1 MTECPSDKVVCSFQE
16 AVFSTICAN
25 NTRDVTRHGGL
36 FGNDTGCHSLFYL
49 LFCLL
54 FTSCDRA
61 LLFVL
66 AWLAALLW
74 VGFVGI

>member
-1 MTECPSDKVVCSFQE
+1 MTECPSNKVACSFKE
-16 AVFSTICAN
+16 AVFSTICSN
-25 NTRDVTRHGGL
+25 YTRNVTRHGGL

-49 LFCLL
+49 LFYLL

>member
-1 MTECPSDKVVCSFQE
+1 MTECPSDKVSGSFQE
-16 AVFSTICAN
+16 AVFSMICSN
-25 NTRDVTRHGGL
+25 YTRNVTRHGGL
-36 FGNDTGCHSLFYL
+36 FGNDTGCHSLFY
-49 LFCLL
+49 LL

-74 VGFVGI
+74 VGSVVI